1 MLHMNYQIPLGGIDA
16 DNMIHFITEGG
27 NRELKDRRWIIPD
40 GVRHHLEKV
49 KADNKKEE
57 MTSNHTTKE
66 AYDHLEYI
74 LSLDNGI
81 DYNEMKRIKN
91 WFAKNSNAT
100 KTKQYEL
107 YGGSI
112 MNTWVVNALNT
123 ATRNAKSNKEADQ
136 AAGIKTRDKDE
147 RDTGLKAT
155 VDDKTPTYNP
165 ATLNKL
171 NRLKELSNIKENRII
186 ILTEAQTKEIR
197 EKLFINN
204 KK

>member
-1 MLHMNYQIPLGGIDA
+1 MTWHTNYQIHPGGTDV

-27 NRELKDRRWIIPD
+27 NKELKDRRWVIPD

-49 KADNKKEE
+49 KSENDKEDL
-57 MTSNHTTKE
+57 TSNHTTKE

-74 LSLDNGI
+74 LGLDNGI

-91 WFAKNSNAT
+91 WFDKNTNST

-112 MNTWVVNALNT
+112 MHTWVTNALNT
-123 ATRNAKSNKEADQ
+123 AIKIVKSDKESKQ
-136 AAGIKTRDKDE
+136 NAGINTREKDE
-147 RDTGLKAT
+147 RERGLSVA

-165 ATLNKL
+165 VTLNKL
-171 NRLKELSNIKENRII
+171 NRLKEISNIKENRTII
-186 ILTEAQTKEIR
+186 VTEEQIKEIKK
-197 EKLFINN
+197 KLFIE
-204 KK
+204 

>member
-1 MLHMNYQIPLGGIDA
+1 MV
-16 DNMIHFITEGG
+16 HFITEGG
-27 NRELKDRRWIIPD
+27 NKELKDRRWVIPD
-40 GVRHHLEKV
+40 GVRHHLEDVLKNND
-49 KADNKKEE
+49 KDKLS
-57 MTSNHTTKE
+57 SNHTTKE

-74 LSLDNGI
+74 LGLDNGI

-107 YGGSI
+107 YGGS
-112 MNTWVVNALNT
+112 MMHTWVVNALNT
-123 ATRNAKSNKEADQ
+123 AVKIVKSDKESKQ
-136 AAGIKTRDKDE
+136 KAGINTREKDE
-147 RDTGLKAT
+147 RNRDLNAK

-171 NRLKELSNIKENRII
+171 NRLKELSSLQERKIIVSESQIPEIK
-186 ILTEAQTKEIR
+186 

-204 KK
+204 N